1 VKIKYLLLP
10 QIKQAIAMRLLTVVT
25 IIFWQITAFGQF
37 TDSNLPIVV
46 INTAGGVAIPDSP
59 KVPATMGI
67 IYNGE
72 GVRNYLTDPF
82 NEYYGNIGIEVR
94 GSSSQGFP
102 KKQYGL
108 ETRDGFGNAQDVSVF
123 NMAFDNDWVLFAPY
137 SDKSLM
143 RNALAYEMGWQT
155 GQYAPRT
162 QFCEV
167 VLNGS
172 YDGVYIFTEKIKRK
186 DGKVGT
192 DDVDPNDNTFNQ
204 ISGDYI
210 FKVDKTTSGGVV
222 AWTSPFP
229 HYTGASTYT
238 RFQLHDPDL
247 DSLSTAQFNYLKDY
261 VTDFETALM
270 GSNFTDPVL
279 GYEPWINVESFADFM
294 LVNEVSKNVDG
305 YRISTFL
312 HKLRLSEGGKL
323 WAGPLWDFNLAF
335 GNADYCQGGWTT
347 GWEIYFYQVCSGGS
361 LQNPPWWERLVQDP
375 DFAHLLNCRYQEL
388 RLGAWHTDTLMNR
401 IDEIAT
407 YLDESQQRNFQRWP
421 ILGTY
426 VWPNNFVGIT
436 YYQEVGYLKSW
447 LTDRLT
453 WMDNNM
459 FGSCN
464 DLGIADEDKFVASL
478 IPNPAKETVQISFND
493 EMKDGTLYLSEN
505 TGKIVKKVID
515 INTKNIQIDLN
526 DLESGIYFYTVRNGS
541 GESSSGK
548 LSIIK

>member
-1 VKIKYLLLP
+1 MK
-10 QIKQAIAMRLLTVVT
+10 LLTFVS
-25 IIFWQITAFGQF
+25 FCLWQLALFAQF

-46 INTAGGVAIPDSP
+46 INTAGGVAIPNTP
-59 KVPATMGI
+59 KVDATMGI

-72 GVRNYLTDPF
+72 GVRNYLTDPY
-82 NEYYGNIGIEVR
+82 NEFYGNIGIEVR

-108 ETRDGFGNAQDVSVF
+108 ETRDGLGIKQDVSIF

-162 QFCEV
+162 KFCEV

-192 DDVDPNDNTFNQ
+192 DDVNPGDESYNQ
-204 ISGDYI
+204 ISGDYV
-210 FKVDKTTSGGVV
+210 FKVDKTTAGGIV

-238 RFQLHDPDL
+238 KFQLHDPDL
-247 DSLSTAQFNYLKDY
+247 DSLSSTQFNYLKNY

-270 GSNFTDPVL
+270 GPNFADPVL
-279 GYEPWINVESFADFM
+279 GYEPWIDVESFADFM
-294 LVNEVSKNVDG
+294 LVNEISKNVDG

-312 HKLRLSEGGKL
+312 HKLRVSEGGKL

-335 GNADYCQGGWTT
+335 GNANYCQGGWTT
-347 GWEIYFYQVCSGGS
+347 GWEIYFYQVCAGGS

-375 DFAHLLNCRYQEL
+375 DFTHLLNCRYQEL
-388 RLGAWHTDTLMNR
+388 RQGPWHTDTLMNR
-401 IDEIAT
+401 IDTIAA

-426 VWPNNFVGIT
+426 VWPNNFVGTT
-436 YYQEVGYLKSW
+436 YYQEISYLKSW
-447 LTDRLT
+447 IFDRLT

-459 FGSCN
+459 FGSCI
-464 DLGIADEDKFVASL
+464 DLGVKNENSL
-478 IPNPAKETVQISFND
+478 VSSVVPNPARDQVQFRFTQDLSS
-493 EMKDGTLYLSEN
+493 GTLYLAESS
-505 TGKIVKKVID
+505 GKVVKTIQQ
-515 INTKNIQIDLN
+515 INFKNYTLDLS
-526 DLESGIYFYTVRNGS
+526 DLQSGIYFYTIETSSGS
-541 GESSSGK
+541 LTSGK

>member
-1 VKIKYLLLP
+1 MLSSVKLLF
-10 QIKQAIAMRLLTVVT
+10 LTFFVLCQFTVL
-25 IIFWQITAFGQF
+25 AQF

-46 INTAGGVAIPDSP
+46 INTAGGVPVPDNP
-59 KVPATMGI
+59 KVDATMGI

-72 GVRNYLTDPF
+72 GVRNYMTDPF
-82 NEYYGNIGIEVR
+82 NEYYGNIGIETR

-102 KKQYGL
+102 KKQYGV
-108 ETRDGFGNAQDVSVF
+108 ETRDGFGVKQDVSIF
-123 NMAFDNDWVLFAPY
+123 NMAIDNDWVLFAPY

-162 QFCEV
+162 QFVEV

-210 FKVDKTTSGGVV
+210 FKVDKTTAGGVI

-229 HYTGASTYT
+229 HYSGASTYT
-238 RFQLHDPDL
+238 KFQLHDPDL
-247 DSLSTAQFNYLKDY
+247 DSLSSAQFNYLKDY

-270 GSNFTDPVL
+270 GPNFTDPVL
-279 GYEPWINVESFADFM
+279 GYAPYIDVESFADFM

-335 GNADYCQGGWTT
+335 GNANYCQGGWTT
-347 GWEIYFYQVCSGGS
+347 GWEIYFYQVCPGGS

-375 DFAHLLNCRYQEL
+375 EFTHLLNCRYQEL
-388 RLGAWHTDTLMNR
+388 RLGPWHTDTLMNR
-401 IDEIAT
+401 IDEIAL
-407 YLDESQQRNFQRWP
+407 YLEESQIRNFQRWP
-421 ILGTY
+421 ILGTF
-426 VWPNNFVGIT
+426 VWPNNFVGST
-436 YYQEVGYLKSW
+436 YAQEVGYLKSW
-447 LTDRLT
+447 LFDRLN

-464 DLGIADEDKFVASL
+464 DLGVQNEEKLISSL
-478 IPNPAKETVQISFND
+478 IPNPASNKVQFTFS
-493 EMKDGTLYLSEN
+493 GTLTNGSIHLYESS
-505 TGKIVKKVID
+505 GKIVRSLTD
-515 INTKNIQIDLN
+515 INSAIITLDVSN
-526 DLESGIYFYTVRNGS
+526 LEAGIYFYMVEHETGTA
-541 GESSSGK
+541 SSGK